1 MDEMRKNGRMEK
13 MKFPEL
19 SAPGMG
25 GWKESPAA
33 GGAFVW
39 NHFPFFPGYD
49 IIKIEFRVSF

>member
-1 MDEMRKNGRMEK
+1 MEK

-49 IIKIEFRVSF
+49 IIKIEFRVSFLII